1 MSGSDLEGGLLLVHA
16 HPDDEVFSTGG
27 VIAQA
32 LADGRRVDL
41 VVCTG
46 GEEGEVHDP
55 DLDPAEATPRLREIR
70 EAELRCALAA
80 LAAGAARDGLLR
92 LHLLGHRDSGM
103 MGTPPNERP
112 DAFWQADLG
121 AAAEPLV
128 RLVREARPGVVVHYD
143 ENGGYGHP
151 DHIQAHRIA
160 VTAVAAAADA
170 HRYPE
175 TGLAHRVR
183 SRYQT
188 AFGSGRWLELM
199 AQMRSRGIPLPWGYD
214 ETLDAPAAEDGGDE
228 PEDPRPGTV
237 EPPVTTVVDVSPW
250 LAAKRAAMA
259 CHRTQRQDFGWAI
272 DLPPD
277 LALEAFGSERFVLVE
292 RNGAPPPVGL
302 TETSLFPED

>member
-1 MSGSDLEGGLLLVHA
+1 MSGSGLDGGLLLVHA

-46 GEEGEVHDP
+46 GEEGEIHDP
-55 DLDPAEATPRLREIR
+55 DLDPAEAQGRLGEIR
-70 EAELRCALAA
+70 AAELACALDA
-80 LAAGAARDGLLR
+80 LSAGARDRGLLH
-92 LHLLGHRDSGM
+92 LHPLGHRDSGM
-103 MGTPPNERP
+103 MGTSGNEHP
-112 DAFWQADLG
+112 DAFWQTDIDRAS
-121 AAAEPLV
+121 EPVV
-128 RLVREARPGVVVHYD
+128 RLIREVRPAVVVHYD

-151 DHIQAHRIA
+151 DHINAHRVA
-160 VTAVAAAADA
+160 VGAAGAAADPD
-170 HRYPE
+170 RYPE
-175 TGLAHRVR
+175 LGRAHRVR
-183 SRYQT
+183 RRYQT

-199 AQMRSRGIPLPWGYD
+199 AKMRSRGIPLPWDYD
-214 ETLDAPAAEDGGDE
+214 ETLDAAATPDGGDE
-228 PEDPRPGTV
+228 PGEARPGTV

-272 DLPPD
+272 DLPDD

-292 RNGAPPPVGL
+292 RDGAPPPVGL